1 MRRRC
6 SRSTGLATL
15 VGLSAGSGAARAGR
29 HAATC
34 LRCQLDLARRAR
46 VGRLLGQLLFDAPE
60 IPDSLLRDI
69 LASVASVAS
78 VASAT
83 EAPADVPSRRV
94 RRAVVLTGLGVLGL
108 AAGVLAARDPAL
120 GRGA

>member
-6 SRSTGLATL
+6 SRSTGLAAL
-15 VGLSAGSGAARAGR
+15 VGLSAASGAARAGR

-46 VGRLLGQLLFDAPE
+46 VGRLLGQLLLDAPE

-78 VASAT
+78 AT
-83 EAPADVPSRRV
+83 EAPADAPSRRV

-108 AAGVLAARDPAL
+108 AAGVLAARHPAL